1 VNADSLHDDAPHSL
15 STRLIVAI
23 LVIVVSVP
31 VLGLALWTAREAL
44 KPLTERSDVQVF
56 SLTFLSIVFEALP
69 FILVGALLSGLLEM
83 FVSRRRMLQ
92 LIPRS
97 RFAQLLV
104 GATMGVCLPV
114 CECGVVVV
122 LRRLLKKGMP
132 LGMALAYLLVAPI
145 VNPVVIAS
153 TFAAFRG
160 KPEWLFM
167 PLARVG
173 FGIAIG
179 VAVAALVGRGRAR
192 EWIKPDA
199 REDDTQDADPH
210 ASLGPGQ
217 KVSAA
222 CDHAVSEFLGVI
234 PFLIAG
240 ALIAAAI
247 QTALPRTAMN
257 AVSGNPVLSVLG
269 MMALAVGL
277 NLCSEA
283 DAFVAAGL
291 LSFTAVAKLA
301 FLVLGPMF
309 DIKLLVMYG
318 SVFRRS
324 LIWRLVA
331 AILVAVFVVMAL
343 LAFAERLWFGG

>member
-1 VNADSLHDDAPHSL
+1 MNVDRLHDDAPHNFF
-15 STRLIVAI
+15 TRLVVVI
-23 LVIVVSVP
+23 LVIVVTVP
-31 VLGLALWTAREAL
+31 LLGLALWTAREAL
-44 KPLTERSDVQVF
+44 KPITERSDTQVF

-69 FILVGALLSGLLEM
+69 FILIGALLSGLLEM
-83 FVSRRRMLQ
+83 FVSRRRMLS

-179 VAVAALVGRGRAR
+179 MAVAALVGRGRAR
-192 EWIKPDA
+192 EWLKPDA
-199 REDDTQDADPH
+199 REDDNHGADPH
-210 ASLGPGQ
+210 AGLRARQ
-217 KVSAA
+217 RISAA

-247 QTALPRTAMN
+247 QTALPRTVMN
-257 AVSGNPVLSVLG
+257 VVSGNPILSVVG

-291 LSFTAVAKLA
+291 LSFTAVAKLS

-331 AILVAVFVVMAL
+331 AILVTVFVVMAL
-343 LAFAERLWFGG
+343 LALVQQAWFGG